1 MHDTGRLINRELSWL
16 DFDRRVL
23 SLAEDPARPLL
34 ERAKF
39 LAIFSRNLDEFFQ
52 VRVSGLQDAEVLAP
66 GSLSPDGL
74 TPTQQLAAIRE
85 RVLELGAGAQAI
97 WSTQLRPALSEAGIE
112 IVPFD
117 QLESEERKEMTRR
130 FRERIQPVLVP
141 FAIDPSH
148 PFPYVS
154 NLSLNVGALVRRAGG
169 GPERF
174 ARVKVPPLL
183 DRWWATGS
191 GRLVAVEEL
200 VEAHLDLLF
209 PNDEILQQGHF
220 RVTRDADLEL
230 VAEERGNLAATVE
243 AGLRRRHRGSDAVRL
258 EADAVLGPRIRRIL
272 VEQLGL
278 QEEEVYDVDGL
289 LDPGGLLQLHRLD
302 RPELKDAAWAPR
314 PLKGFSDGAGSGPF
328 AALREA
334 PRLVH
339 HPYESFESSVEAFL
353 RAAADDEHVHVI
365 MVSIYR
371 TGGEESGIVRA
382 LESAAVRGK
391 QVVVLVELKA
401 RFDEA
406 SNLERA
412 RALERAGA
420 HVVYGLAG
428 LKTHAKLALVV
439 REEHGTFRRY
449 CHVGTG
455 NYNPDT
461 ARLYEDLGLL
471 SADPALTEDVA
482 ELFHRLTSSSAGR
495 RYEKLLVAP
504 EALRDA
510 ILERIAAEAAAPDGR
525 IVMKLNNLSDPAIIE
540 ALYAA
545 SVAGVEIDLIVRS
558 VCCLRPGVAWM
569 SPTIRVRSILG
580 RFLEHSRIL
589 RFGSDTRGAEYFIGS
604 ADLMPRNLDLRVE
617 ALVPVDE
624 PAPRARLESLLAL
637 LLRPEAQAWSLGADG
652 TWKHSGG
659 TLDVQEALQEDVSGG
674 SSAARTEPAVARTV
688 TVPSG

>member
-1 MHDTGRLINRELSWL
+1 MHQPGRLNNREASWL
-16 DFDRRVL
+16 EFDRRVL

-52 VRVSGLQDAEVLAP
+52 VRVSGLQDADALSP
-66 GSLSPDGL
+66 RSLSPDGL
-74 TPTQQLAAIRE
+74 TPGEQLTAIRE
-85 RVLELGAGAQAI
+85 RVLELNADAQSI
-97 WSTQLRPALSEAGIE
+97 WSTQLRPALQEAGIE
-112 IVPFD
+112 FVSFGD
-117 QLESEERKEMTRR
+117 LEAAERHQMTQR
-130 FRERIQPVLVP
+130 FRERIQPVLIP

-154 NLSLNVGALVRRAGG
+154 NLSLNVGALVRRTGG

-183 DRWWATGS
+183 DRWWPTAS

-200 VEAHLDLLF
+200 VEAHLSLLF
-209 PNDEILQQGHF
+209 PNDEVLQQGHF

-230 VAEERGNLAATVE
+230 AAEERGDLAARVE

-272 VEQLGL
+272 VEQLDL
-278 QEEEVYDVDGL
+278 QKDEVYDVEGL
-289 LDPGGLLQLHRLD
+289 LDPGGLLQLYRID
-302 RPELKDAAWAPR
+302 RPDLKDPKWTPR
-314 PLKGFSDGAGSGPF
+314 SLPDFAGKSSSELF
-328 AALREA
+328 AALRES

-339 HPYESFESSVEAFL
+339 HPYESFESSVEGFL
-353 RAAADDEHVHVI
+353 RAAAEDEDVHVI

-382 LESAAVRGK
+382 LESAAARGK

-428 LKTHAKLALVV
+428 LKTHAKVALVV
-439 REEHGTFRRY
+439 RQEKGFFRRY

-471 SADPALTEDVA
+471 SADSAITRDVA
-482 ELFHRLTSSSAGR
+482 ELFHRMTSGSAGR
-495 RYEKLLVAP
+495 RYERLLVAP
-504 EALRDA
+504 ESLRDA
-510 ILERIAAEAAAPDGR
+510 ILERIAAEAAQPDGR
-525 IVMKLNNLSDPAIIE
+525 IVMKLNNLSDPLIIE
-540 ALYAA
+540 ALYEA
-545 SVAGVEIDLIVRS
+545 SCAGVEIDLIVRS
-558 VCCLRPGVAWM
+558 ICCLRPGVAGM

-589 RFGSDTRGAEYFIGS
+589 RFGTEARGAEYFIGS
-604 ADLMPRNLDLRVE
+604 ADLMPRNLDVRVE
-617 ALVPVDE
+617 ALVPVED
-624 PAPRARLESLLAL
+624 PRLRARLDSILDL
-637 LLRPEAQAWSLGADG
+637 LLHPDAQAWTLGADG
-652 TWKHSGG
+652 AWKYGG
-659 TLDVQEALQEDVSGG
+659 GSVDVQGVLQQRVLDADLST
-674 SSAARTEPAVARTV
+674 SD
-688 TVPSG
+688 